1 MKVGEEREEQLRMRS
16 QNYVGMVR
24 EVGGTPV
31 VSRIR
36 EALGEHFKKRVGL
49 AAAGAPVVK

>member
-1 MKVGEEREEQLRMRS
+1 MRS
-16 QNYVGMVR
+16 WNYVEMVR

-36 EALGEHFKKRVGL
+36 EARGEHFKKRVGL